1 MYCPK
6 CGTELPAEAR
16 FCPNCGDEIN
26 LSHINPARQDSA
38 DPKGNVYEHY
48 NTSILAAAVSKFK
61 EQMKLA
67 HLLNIVCDGVA
78 LLYALIVPE
87 YKLDFNDE
95 AIATIILM
103 GGIMIL
109 GVVLLII
116 GAVYAAKTYDAM
128 LGQPG
133 AWKTIEITSADQADI
148 KYSGKLYA
156 EISGALILGSIILL
170 SIRYAMR

>member
-6 CGTELPAEAR
+6 CGTELPAEAK
-16 FCPNCGDEIN
+16 FCPNCGDEIS
-26 LSHINPARQDSA
+26 LSHMNPTGQDSTK
-38 DPKGNVYEHY
+38 PKENVHEQQ
-48 NTSILAAAVSKFK
+48 NTSILAAAVTKFK
-61 EQMKLA
+61 EQIKLA
-67 HLLNIVCDGVA
+67 HFLNMVCDGVM

-87 YKLDFNDE
+87 YKLDLDDE
-95 AIATIILM
+95 TIATVILM
-103 GGIMIL
+103 VGIMVL

-133 AWKTIEITSADQADI
+133 AWKTIGVTSAEQADI

-156 EISGALILGSIILL
+156 EISGALICGSIVVLT
-170 SIRYAMR
+170 IRCIM